1 MTTNLNIRMDKEIKD
16 QADKIFAELGLNMT
30 TAINIFLRTAIRERG
45 IPFEVKLE
53 IPNEETKK
61 AFIEGDRMINDPNV
75 KGYTSI
81 EDLKKSLDI

>member
-75 KGYTSI
+75 KSYTSI
-81 EDLKKSLDI
+81 EELKKSLDI